1 MVSAPYPYVLL
12 LLPAAV
18 LACDD
23 FRTRR
28 VSVRWLAAL
37 GVAAV
42 AAAWT
47 TEGGRTLLLQTATNA
62 ALLLLS
68 GLLFAGYL
76 RLRGLV
82 VRHAFGAGDAVFLL
96 AVAPLFAPA
105 SFLRFLVVTAL
116 AALVW
121 WTMRRHRR
129 RTVPFVGVG
138 GCVLAGWVVLQF
150 LRLWR

>member
-18 LACDD
+18 LARDD

-37 GVAAV
+37 GVAAA

-47 TEGGRTLLLQTATNA
+47 VQGRCTLLLQTATNA

-68 GLLFAGYL
+68 GLLLAGCL
-76 RLRGLV
+76 RLRRLA

-96 AVAPLFAPA
+96 AVTPLFAPE
-105 SFLRFLVVTAL
+105 SYLRFLVATAF

-121 WTMRRHRR
+121 WAMRRRRR

-138 GCVLAGWVVLQF
+138 GCVLAGWIVFQF
-150 LRLWR
+150 VRLWR

>member
-1 MVSAPYPYVLL
+1 MLRTWSYLL
-12 LLPAAV
+12 LVIPAAV
-18 LACDD
+18 LVRED

-28 VSVRWLAAL
+28 VSVQWLAAL
-37 GVAAV
+37 GVAAA

-47 TEGGRTLLLQTATNA
+47 ADGGRTLLLQTAVNA

-68 GLLFAGYL
+68 GLLLAGYL
-76 RLRGLV
+76 RLRGLA

-105 SFLRFLVVTAL
+105 SFLRFLVSTAL

-121 WTMRRHRR
+121 WAVRRHRR

-138 GCVLAGWVVLQF
+138 GCVLAGWVALQF